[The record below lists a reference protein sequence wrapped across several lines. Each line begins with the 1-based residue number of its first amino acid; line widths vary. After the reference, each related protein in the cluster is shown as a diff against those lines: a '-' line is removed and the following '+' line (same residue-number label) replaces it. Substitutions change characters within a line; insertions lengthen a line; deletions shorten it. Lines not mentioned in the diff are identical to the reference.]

1 MPTPLPVLD
10 NLTIAAPCPASW
22 AGMDGDDRVRYCSLC
37 QQSVYNV
44 AALTRTEAT
53 ALIEGATGR
62 VCVRLFRRAD
72 GTVMTRDCPVGVLR
86 AARRRLAAVV
96 GAWVFLV
103 LVSFGWFMSRP
114 GAVRAAREQVRTVRN
129 WIDPQPPCVMGE
141 PMTGV
146 VAPPPPTKKA
156 AE

>member
-1 MPTPLPVLD
+1 MPTSLPVID
-10 NLTIAAPCPASW
+10 SLTIAAPCPASW
-22 AGMDGDDRVRYCSLC
+22 DDMDGTDRVRHCTLC

-53 ALIEGATGR
+53 ALIEGAAGR

-96 GAWVFLV
+96 GVWVFLV
-103 LVSFGWFMSRP
+103 LVSFAWFGGRS
-114 GAVRAAREQVRTVRN
+114 GAVRVAKQQVQTVKN
-129 WIDPQPPCVMGE
+129 WIDPQPPFVTGDM
-141 PMTGV
+141 MTGMV
-146 VAPPPPTKKA
+146 PAPPIRGQ
-156 AE
+156 

>member
-10 NLTIAAPCPASW
+10 ALTIAAPCPASW
-22 AGMDGDDRVRYCSLC
+22 ADMDGDDRVRHCSQC
-37 QQSVYNV
+37 QQSVYDLST
-44 AALTRTEAT
+44 LTRSEAT

-72 GTVMTRDCPVGVLR
+72 GTVMTRDCPVGVFR

-103 LVSFGWFMSRP
+103 LLSFTWFTGRQE
-114 GAVRAAREQVRTVRN
+114 AARIARVQAQEWEN
-129 WIDPQPPCVMGE
+129 WIFPRPRCETGGTIPQTGMVPVQSNRGE
-141 PMTGV
+141 
-146 VAPPPPTKKA
+146 
-156 AE
+156 